1 MNNNILSK
9 RVVVSIFTAII
20 IIMTII
26 PNLGYIYT
34 PWVRIT
40 VIHVPVIVVSI
51 LYGKSLAIFMGIIF
65 AVSSLLINTFNPNIL
80 SFLFSPFY
88 KFGEI
93 GGGMASLIICFIP
106 RIIMAIVASILYRK
120 NCKKVYL
127 LFLGFISSLCN
138 TFFVLLGIYIFY
150 FDEFI
155 KIKNIPKDGA
165 YVTIALLLSINGIL
179 EAIVAGILVS
189 MIIPKLKKFI

>member
-1 MNNNILSK
+1 MNNKILSK
-9 RVVVSIFTAII
+9 RVVVSIFVAII
-20 IIMTII
+20 IIMTMI

-40 VIHVPVIVVSI
+40 IIHIPVILVSV
-51 LYGKSLAIFMGIIF
+51 LYGKSIAIFMGCIF
-65 AVSSLLINTFNPNIL
+65 AISSLLTNTFNPNIL

-88 KFGEI
+88 QLGEI
-93 GGGMASLIICFIP
+93 GGGFASLIICFVP
-106 RIIMAIVASILYRK
+106 RIIMAFVASTLYIK

-155 KIKNIPKDGA
+155 KIRNIPKDGA
-165 YVTIALLLSINGIL
+165 YSAIALLLSINGVL
-179 EAIVAGILVS
+179 EAIVAAILVS
-189 MIIPKLKKFI
+189 IIIPRLKKFI

>member
-1 MNNNILSK
+1 MNNKILSK
-9 RVVVSIFTAII
+9 RVVVSIFVAII
-20 IIMTII
+20 IMMTMI

-40 VIHVPVIVVSI
+40 IIHIPVILVSV
-51 LYGKSLAIFMGIIF
+51 LYGKSIAIFMGCIF
-65 AVSSLLINTFNPNIL
+65 AISSLLTNTFNPNIL

-88 KFGEI
+88 QLGEI
-93 GGGMASLIICFIP
+93 GGGFASLIICFVP
-106 RIIMAIVASILYRK
+106 RIIMAIVASTLYRK

-155 KIKNIPKDGA
+155 KIRNIPKDGA
-165 YVTIALLLSINGIL
+165 YSAIALLLSINGVL
-179 EAIVAGILVS
+179 EAVVAAILVS
-189 MIIPKLKKFI
+189 IIIPRLKKFI